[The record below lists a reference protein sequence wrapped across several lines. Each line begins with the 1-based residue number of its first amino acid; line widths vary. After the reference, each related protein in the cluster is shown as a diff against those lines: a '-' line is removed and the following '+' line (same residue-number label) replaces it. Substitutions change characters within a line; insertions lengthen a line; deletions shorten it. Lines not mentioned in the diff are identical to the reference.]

1 MIGFFK
7 TSLLRKLAICY
18 SAVSLAIVVLVA
30 GTAYTLARSSL
41 KQSLIDRLQ
50 LASSLT
56 QHEVDQWFTLQRQDA
71 LLLSKLPDIKFK
83 TEQLLELNDDRDRVY
98 LNLKEILFE
107 IAQVKSNIKIMSI
120 VNNQGIVL
128 VSTDTLLEKTYQP
141 LGHLTTYVTDLKSPI
156 NPIFYNSVITNRK
169 AITFVTPMYGSGDRK
184 IGYISIELDLAEI
197 DRFIQKPNR
206 TNESVHTYLI
216 GRIGSENEFINST
229 SIHNKVN
236 DLQLNS
242 LAIDLALQGENGS
255 ALYIN
260 HSNIPVLGLYQWLED
275 KNMALIAEI
284 SQKEGF
290 YLAEQLARNILIIGL
305 VFLGIV
311 LTLIYFVSKQ
321 IVKPVLEVS
330 EAARRIAK
338 GDLHWRVP
346 VLGEDEMGKLAITFN
361 VMVDKLNRSFH
372 ELEVTNQQLEI
383 KIRDSQIANRVKS
396 DFISQMSHELRTPL
410 NCILGFSQVL
420 YEDTKMSD
428 KHKSAI
434 QSISKSGTELLFLI
448 NDVIDLSKMGEET
461 QARVLTTIDIVDFL
475 ETLQSAIVPMLR
487 QKGLQF
493 RYEVDNSIPIN
504 LQIDREFLSR
514 ILRHLLDNSIK
525 FTEKGGIAITCFR
538 ADRKADDLSS
548 LPPSAE
554 SLNSETSDGDN
565 LAWLTITVEDTGCG
579 IEASEFPSLF
589 QPFTRQAQ
597 SKGFQSGMGL
607 GLPICQNLVQRMG
620 GKISVESQVNLGTTI
635 TVTIPF
641 QPIYQP
647 LGLLGRD
654 PEQTPDLSSS
664 STYSMVSV
672 ETIQQELYELPKSW
686 VNSLYDACCQA
697 DDEQVVELL
706 EDLTDRHRDISRTF
720 SELAMN
726 YRLDKILE
734 ILEPCVEDNEK
745 EIQSIASSE

>member
-50 LASSLT
+50 LATSLT

-71 LLLSKLPDIKFK
+71 LLLSQLPDLKSK
-83 TEQLLELNDDRDRVY
+83 TEKLLQPDDDRDRVY

-120 VNNQGIVL
+120 VSSQGIVL

-141 LGHLTTYVTDLKSPI
+141 LGHLTTYVTDLKAPI

-169 AITFVTPMYGSGDRK
+169 AITFVTPMYGNDDRR

-206 TNESVHTYLI
+206 TNQGVHTYLI
-216 GRIGSENEFINST
+216 GRIGSENEFINSS
-229 SIHNKVN
+229 SIHNRVN

-242 LAIDLALQGENGS
+242 LAIDSALQGKNGLD
-255 ALYIN
+255 LYVN
-260 HSNIPVLGLYQWLED
+260 HSNIPVLGLYRWLED

-284 SQKEGF
+284 SQEEGF
-290 YLAEQLARNILIIGL
+290 YLAEKLAQNILIIGL
-305 VFLGIV
+305 FFLGIV
-311 LTLIYFVSKQ
+311 WTLIYFVSRQ

-330 EAARRIAK
+330 EAARKIAK

-361 VMVDKLNRSFH
+361 VMVDKLNQSFH
-372 ELEVTNQQLEI
+372 ELEITNQQLEV

-420 YEDTKMSD
+420 YEDSKMSD
-428 KHKSAI
+428 KHKSVI
-434 QSISKSGTELLFLI
+434 QSISKSGNELLFLI
-448 NDVIDLSKMGEET
+448 NDVIDLSKMGEDT

-475 ETLQSAIVPMLR
+475 EKLQSAIAPMLR

-493 RYEVDNSIPIN
+493 RYEIDNSIPRS
-504 LQIDREFLSR
+504 LQIDSDFLSR
-514 ILRHLLDNSIK
+514 ILRHLLENSIN
-525 FTEKGGIAITCFR
+525 FTEKGGIAITCFGN
-538 ADRKADDLSS
+538 DRQGDALPS
-548 LPPSAE
+548 LPSLEE
-554 SLNSETSDGDN
+554 SLNSNTGDRDDLN
-565 LAWLTITVEDTGCG
+565 WLTITVEDTGCG
-579 IEASEFPSLF
+579 IETSELTSLF

-607 GLPICQNLVQRMG
+607 GLPICQTLVQRMG

-635 TVTIPF
+635 TVTVPF

-647 LGLLGRD
+647 FELSDRD
-654 PEQTPDLSSS
+654 REHNSDLSSS
-664 STYSMVSV
+664 STYSIVSV
-672 ETIQQELYELPKSW
+672 ETIQQELCELPQSW
-686 VNSLYDACCQA
+686 LNSLYDACCQA

-706 EDLTDRHRDISRTF
+706 EDLTDRHGEISRTF
-720 SELAMN
+720 SELAVN

-734 ILEPCVEDNEK
+734 ILEPCIEGDEK
-745 EIQSIASSE
+745 EVQSIAGSE